1 MAIDALWGVSCP
13 NEDIGNVQFPFEEKR
28 TYFFELLERFMTE
41 GKVRIGKHGKFLDG
55 SIEEQ
60 ISRYRMA
67 FPKTEDEW
75 KKRNEEIWFYEE
87 DCPGGIVW
95 IHENGYE
102 DWT

>member
-1 MAIDALWGVSCP
+1 MTY
-13 NEDIGNVQFPFEEKR
+13 EERKS
-28 TYFFELLERFMTE
+28 YFFELLGRFLDE
-41 GKVRIGKHGKFLDG
+41 GKIRIGKHGKFLDG
-55 SIEEQ
+55 SIDEQ
-60 ISRYRMA
+60 ISRYKIA

-75 KKRNEEIWFYEE
+75 KKKNEEIWFYEE